1 MTFSAFMMAYFK
13 SLAVDQRLAK
23 SAGTRGLRQGQLLAN
38 MLRELRPDLADM
50 LRGSELD
57 PFYRFSVR
65 DATWEWLAA
74 HWGSQYETD
83 LDGDGP
89 WAEVAD
95 VSEEVADGCLG

>member
-13 SLAVDQRLAK
+13 SLTVDQRLAE

-65 DATWEWLAA
+65 HATWEWLEA
-74 HWGSQYETD
+74 HWGSQYQTD
-83 LDGDGP
+83 L
-89 WAEVAD
+89 EVDNA
-95 VSEEVADGCLG
+95 L

>member
-13 SLAVDQRLAK
+13 SLGVDQRLAK

-38 MLRELRPDLADM
+38 MLREFRPDLADM

-65 DATWEWLAA
+65 SATWTWLADNWDITLVSA
-74 HWGSQYETD
+74 VDNGS
-83 LDGDGP
+83 
-89 WAEVAD
+89 EVMD
-95 VSEEVADGCLG
+95 DQVG

>member
-1 MTFSAFMMAYFK
+1 MTFQQFLMAYLK
-13 SLAVDQRLAK
+13 SLGDDRRRAASTGIQ
-23 SAGTRGLRQGQLLAN
+23 GLRQGQLLAN
-38 MLRELRPDLADM
+38 MLRELRPDLANM

-65 DATWEWLAA
+65 HATWLWLEA
-74 HWGSQYETD
+74 HWGFQYEAD

-95 VSEEVADGCLG
+95 VPEEVVDGCLG